1 MFLTTKAREFY
12 FSLQDTL
19 QAGGPEVRDTAF
31 SALQQVSRALRSVL
45 AHELQT
51 RLELHVPRP

>member
-1 MFLTTKAREFY
+1 VFA
-12 FSLQDTL
+12 
-19 QAGGPEVRDTAF
+19 AV
-31 SALQQVSRALRSVL
+31 QQVSSALRSVL